1 MAGIPAAADG
11 DPAVSPRLVVPA
23 GGRVLVVAA
32 AVVATT
38 LVSAAGPQAPARPAP
53 TVDQIVAKYVAAR
66 GGLDTIRSIRTLREK
81 GRLSAGADRQA
92 LVTRELKRPGHT
104 RFEITVQGVTGVFVS
119 DGRRGWKMSPFD
131 GDTEPRPLPGEVVDD
146 AAEQADID
154 GPLVDW
160 KAKGHRV
167 ELAGVEQVGGHD
179 AWKIKMTL
187 KSGVVRYEYI
197 DSKTGYRVRT
207 DTTRLVHGRPMQ
219 VTMTFGDYRKTAGT
233 IFPRLIEIASADRPQ
248 TLRVMIDQ
256 VEVNPLLA
264 ADRFAMAVPAQP

>member
-1 MAGIPAAADG
+1 MN
-11 DPAVSPRLVVPA
+11 PRHVVPA
-23 GGRVLVVAA
+23 GGRVLALAA
-32 AVVATT
+32 AIIATT
-38 LVSAAGPQAPARPAP
+38 LASAAGRQAPARPTP
-53 TVDQIVAKYVAAR
+53 TVDQVIAKYVAAR

-131 GDTEPRPLPGEVVDD
+131 GDTEPRPLSEDVVND
-146 AAEQADID
+146 AAEQADIE

-167 ELAGVEQVGGHD
+167 ELAGVEQFAGHE

-197 DSKTGYRVRT
+197 DTKTGYRVGT

-219 VTMTFGDYRKTAGT
+219 VTMTFGDYKKTAGT
-233 IFPRLIEIASADRPQ
+233 IFPHLIDVASADRPQ
-248 TLRVMIDQ
+248 TLHVVIDQ
-256 VEVNPLLA
+256 VEVNPPIA
-264 ADRFAMAVPAQP
+264 EDRFAMVVPAQP

>member
-1 MAGIPAAADG
+1 MSA
-11 DPAVSPRLVVPA
+11 RTVVPRRRLLA
-23 GGRVLVVAA
+23 LSGAA
-32 AVVATT
+32 ILATT
-38 LVSAAGPQAPARPAP
+38 LASATEPQTRARPGP
-53 TVDQIVAKYVAAR
+53 TVDQVVAKYVAAR
-66 GGLDTIRSIRTLREK
+66 GGLDTIRSIKTLREK
-81 GRLSAGADRQA
+81 GRLTAGADRQA

-119 DGRRGWKMSPFD
+119 DGQHGWKMSPFD
-131 GDTEPRPLPGEVVDD
+131 GDTEPKPLSEDVVND
-146 AAEQADID
+146 AAEQADIE

-219 VTMTFGDYRKTAGT
+219 VTMTFGDYRKIGGT
-233 IFPRLIEIASADRPQ
+233 VFPHLVEIASADRPQ
-248 TLRVMIDQ
+248 TLRVVVDHID
-256 VEVNPLLA
+256 VNPPLA
-264 ADRFAMAVPAQP
+264 EDRFAMAVPARP